1 MAHLTAP
8 VALALARLPFR
19 HCPMS
24 SALPPLT
31 LRRLQKLPQLPSVWE
46 GDRCAMHDSLPNM
59 RVRDRDVQQGDC
71 VLWVD
76 GSAPTVR
83 AMDVVPTA
91 AGPEAVVRILLRA
104 MEQPHSPAQP
114 ARPRKI
120 VVRDRQLQF
129 FLRGVLK
136 DLDITVNYAPH
147 LPCIDEIFA
156 SFQEVDPGDDE
167 DTIPEHYED
176 LLITQAEQIWKD
188 GLWCSLAEHQ
198 VIAIHLNRWDIK
210 TLYLSV
216 MGLMGMEFGL
226 LFYRTLDALQAFRQV
241 AIEMDS
247 SRDLDLMEE
256 AFLRQDCLFM
266 TFQSLYEDEEEAM
279 DFGVQPG
286 LSAGDDFEDVDFELG
301 SLHPM
306 EGIRPQL
313 HEEEL
318 AALTVALEALH
329 RFWKRYGKQLSLEQ
343 FPAKQGKF
351 RIPDPTQPEG
361 AATVQVQVETLPEVA
376 AALDALMSEDD
387 AGEPHS
393 PMLPGEPGL
402 PGTASGMR
410 MVPLEDDFVPDGAF
424 LSLGMLPWE
433 VVEVMDRKGRLRPSV
448 KPQKARRPQGQG
460 LPIFMIQTTRPKVKA
475 MMDQLEA
482 CQNPTGMG
490 FQILQHMRGGNGVR
504 LGVLRTGNGQHLIV
518 QVSEFDDRQG
528 QEAYVKWRQR
538 CEQTDQRCG
547 LLLADGAA
555 GQHCGNPQQK
565 NLVVLYEMPAL
576 DERALS
582 QALNQLI
589 RI

>member
-1 MAHLTAP
+1 
-8 VALALARLPFR
+8 
-19 HCPMS
+19 MS

-46 GDRCAMHDSLPNM
+46 GDRCAMQDSLPNV
-59 RVRDRDVQQGDC
+59 RVRDHDEQQGDC

-76 GSAPTVR
+76 GSTPAVR

-91 AGPEAVVRILLRA
+91 AGPEAVVRTLLRA

-156 SFQEVDPGDDE
+156 SFQEAAPTDSE

-188 GLWCSLAEHQ
+188 GIWSSLAEHQ
-198 VIAIHLNRWDIK
+198 VIAIHLNRWDID
-210 TLYLSV
+210 TFYLSV

-226 LFYRTLDALQAFRQV
+226 LLYRSLDALQAFRQV

-256 AFLRQDCLFM
+256 AFLRQDCIFM
-266 TFQSLYEDEEEAM
+266 TFQSLYEDDDEAIAL
-279 DFGVQPG
+279 GLQPG
-286 LSAGDDFEDVDFELG
+286 LSAADDFEDVDFELG
-301 SLHPM
+301 SLHPL
-306 EGIRPQL
+306 EGIRPNL

-329 RFWKRYGKQLSLEQ
+329 RFWQRHGKHLSLEN
-343 FPAKQGKF
+343 FPAKQSKF

-361 AATVQVQVETLPEVA
+361 VATVQVKVETLPEVA
-376 AALDALMSEDD
+376 DALDELITEGDALDD
-387 AGEPHS
+387 ADADALDSAVALASVPLG
-393 PMLPGEPGL
+393 GPGL
-402 PGTASGMR
+402 PGAPQPGIR

-433 VVEVMDRKGRLRPSV
+433 VVDVMERKGRFHSSV
-448 KPQKARRPQGQG
+448 KKQAARKPKGRGM
-460 LPIFMIQTTRPKVKA
+460 PIFMIQTTRPKVKA
-475 MMDQLEA
+475 MMAQLEA
-482 CQNPTGMG
+482 CQNPVGMG
-490 FQILQHMRGGNGVR
+490 FQILQQMQSGNGVR
-504 LGVLRTGNGQHLIV
+504 LGILRTGNGQHLII
-518 QVSEFDDRQG
+518 QVAEYDDPQG
-528 QEAYVKWRQR
+528 REAYMKWRQR
-538 CEQTDQRCG
+538 CQETDQRCG
-547 LLLADGAA
+547 LLLADGAT
-555 GQHCGNPQQK
+555 GRNCGNPQQN
-565 NLVVLYEMPAL
+565 NLVLLYEMPAL

-582 QALNQLI
+582 KALNQLT
-589 RI
+589 RL